1 MLEDLTLENPPTD
14 PPDWS
19 TNVTISD
26 AGIDTNGKT
35 HGKTN
40 EAKDNKRKNSREV
53 QTRNEARGSQWTA
66 DTDTL
71 AKKRKM

>member
-1 MLEDLTLENPPTD
+1 MVEDLTLEPTS

-26 AGIDTNGKT
+26 AGLNTNGKT

-40 EAKDNKRKNSREV
+40 EAKDNKRKNSHEV
-53 QTRNEARGSQWTA
+53 QTRNGARGSQWTA